1 MSELPKI
8 EEMTTRELLEFLH
21 VHGYGAKR
29 LSHALDGK
37 IHYKS
42 LHRWKSGAFKPRKS
56 TDHGM
61 IVAFAGSI
69 VAQLIEQEEKTEDCP
84 F

>member
-1 MSELPKI
+1 MSALNI
-8 EEMTTRELLEFLH
+8 EGMNTQELLEFLH

-61 IVAFAGSI
+61 IVAFARSI
-69 VAQLIEQEEKTEDCP
+69 VAELIEQEKKTEDCP